1 MKIDENKINNM
12 LTVYN
17 KIDLINR
24 KPDLINN
31 RNYLSAISGHGVD
44 LLKVSMKKSL
54 T

>member
-1 MKIDENKINNM
+1 MNLDHEKINKI

-31 RNYLSAISGHGVD
+31 KNYLSAITGSGVD
-44 LLKVSMKKSL
+44 LLKINMKNNL
-54 T
+54 N